1 MQSFQKN
8 APTENTDDVVLICSQ
23 HLQEGVNQSE
33 TDQLKNCWN
42 DWRSYLKI
50 RSYLT
55 FDEKLKDLILCK
67 HK

>member
-42 DWRSYLKI
+42 D
-50 RSYLT
+50 
-55 FDEKLKDLILCK
+55 
-67 HK
+67 